1 MKLFSQYKGL
11 RRANYILFIGR
22 IVTNMGAMIWPM
34 LTLIL
39 NKKIGFNATETA
51 LFTICS
57 GILFLP
63 ANLLGGHVADR
74 FNKKRVIIYCDIVSI
89 ALFVISGFL
98 PLSIFSICV
107 LLVGAFFQTLEGPA
121 YQALVAD
128 ITPAEK
134 REKAFS
140 LLYLGA
146 NIGLILSPT
155 LAGLLFNNYLWL
167 CFVISGLSISVSTV
181 LIGLFVKDEKL
192 DEAPTE
198 DVEESAD
205 DGLNIWSII
214 RNSGALIA
222 FIISLAFYQG
232 AYSQFG
238 YLMPLDIAKAFP
250 EKGSV
255 IYGTITSVNCFL
267 VVLFTPIITMV
278 FEKVDLTKKFALG
291 VILQAISFAAFLMSF
306 GIIGGYYISI
316 ALFTFGE
323 ILTTIMMG
331 AFLAER
337 VPESHRG
344 RIFGATN
351 FAGAFMQGI
360 TQFGSGRMFDAFG
373 PAYAWAFSIAMTMV
387 AVIAALMLVY
397 LDKKEF
403 SQLYVQAD

>member
-11 RRANYILFIGR
+11 SRANYILFIGR

-51 LFTICS
+51 LFTIFS

-74 FNKKRVIIYCDIVSI
+74 FNKKRVIIYCDIMSI
-89 ALFVISGFL
+89 VLFVISGFL

-167 CFVISGLSISVSTV
+167 CFIISGLSISVSTV

-192 DEAPTE
+192 EEAPVE

-205 DGLNIWSII
+205 DGLNIWNII

-232 AYSQFG
+232 AYS
-238 YLMPLDIAKAFP
+238 
-250 EKGSV
+250 
-255 IYGTITSVNCFL
+255 
-267 VVLFTPIITMV
+267 
-278 FEKVDLTKKFALG
+278 
-291 VILQAISFAAFLMSF
+291 
-306 GIIGGYYISI
+306 
-316 ALFTFGE
+316 
-323 ILTTIMMG
+323 
-331 AFLAER
+331 
-337 VPESHRG
+337 
-344 RIFGATN
+344 
-351 FAGAFMQGI
+351 
-360 TQFGSGRMFDAFG
+360 
-373 PAYAWAFSIAMTMV
+373 
-387 AVIAALMLVY
+387 
-397 LDKKEF
+397 
-403 SQLYVQAD
+403 